1 MSTACCFYLRL
12 FWKLYQR
19 VTDSWLSLR
28 LLLDQWCD
36 LSPEWYIWELYMRS
50 ESDKNGDVKLLKQ
63 NRYSNRSNFWM
74 TESHSLP
81 LTSETLNSL
90 VGNTF
95 FLAGFTAPSGLVT
108 RVTQLMGANFSLQCS
123 VFIKKE
129 KYEVNFECISVKNT
143 ARWRSF
149 LLQPYLIC

>member
-1 MSTACCFYLRL
+1 
-12 FWKLYQR
+12 
-19 VTDSWLSLR
+19 
-28 LLLDQWCD
+28 
-36 LSPEWYIWELYMRS
+36 
-50 ESDKNGDVKLLKQ
+50 
-63 NRYSNRSNFWM
+63 M

-143 ARWRSF
+143 AR
-149 LLQPYLIC
+149 